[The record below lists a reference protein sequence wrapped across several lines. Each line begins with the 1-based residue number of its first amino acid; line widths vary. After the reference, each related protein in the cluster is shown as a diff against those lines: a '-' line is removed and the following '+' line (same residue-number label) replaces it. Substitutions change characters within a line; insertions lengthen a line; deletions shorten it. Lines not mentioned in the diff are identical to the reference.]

1 MTDEE
6 LARAGRGRSAVRA
19 GDARA
24 RDLVEA
30 PAYAEQLGAA
40 GSRSTRPT
48 SRRSSGSRELA
59 ELPPRDLVRELKA
72 AGGNLKALR
81 LALTGRDT
89 GPELSAILAALPKE
103 EALRRVDQALQH
115 AQP

>member
-1 MTDEE
+1 M
-6 LARAGRGRSAVRA
+6 RG
-19 GDARA
+19 A
-24 RDLVEA
+24 RDLNEA
-30 PAYAEQLGAA
+30 REYVAQSRAEPRAEA
-40 GSRSTRPT
+40 GRLTLETSATFEDTASSPT
-48 SRRSSGSRELA
+48 CRRK
-59 ELPPRDLVRELKA
+59 DLVRELKA

-81 LALTGRDT
+81 LALTGRDQ